1 MMLFLRQYMLKGKNV
16 IMSNRSWT
24 LPVIEDPDDP
34 ENLLLEFSDEM
45 LEAVGWKPGDT
56 IIWEI
61 HDDHITLKRKE

>member
-1 MMLFLRQYMLKGKNV
+1 
-16 IMSNRSWT
+16 MSNRSWT